1 MSDAEARFDPVRALP
16 QAVAIGRGGR
26 RAAAAADDEPAA
38 EDRFAEIE
46 FEEMSKIVIKKRAY
60 YQENKLKVY
69 GLLWGLCNPALRAC
83 ETHRDYPDILL
94 RLDLLS
100 LWRLVTRLC
109 TIGMRDD
116 VDVEERRKAAEQRL
130 RSDRFATI
138 QQFQSE
144 TTDDFITRYEREY
157 RAFRTA
163 DNELVQSG
171 GEADARV
178 IQAQAEIATRI
189 DGAKTLT
196 S

>member
-1 MSDAEARFDPVRALP
+1 
-16 QAVAIGRGGR
+16 
-26 RAAAAADDEPAA
+26 
-38 EDRFAEIE
+38 
-46 FEEMSKIVIKKRAY
+46 
-60 YQENKLKVY
+60 
-69 GLLWGLCNPALRAC
+69 
-83 ETHRDYPDILL
+83 
-94 RLDLLS
+94 
-100 LWRLVTRLC
+100 
-109 TIGMRDD
+109 MRDD

-163 DNELVQSG
+163 GNELVQSG